1 MHKRIFLGK
10 LCILL
15 VVVVSSIGLSG
26 CGGGGNRNSAEAEA
40 IKPEL
45 ESALIA
51 YLKQNSMGM
60 APTEFTSINLNED
73 SAEAIVKLK
82 DAEGLYAM
90 GVTWKIWY
98 DKKNGKWVVNRYS
111 DKF

>member
-1 MHKRIFLGK
+1 MNNLRSFFLMS
-10 LCILL
+10 LMALL
-15 VVVVSSIGLSG
+15 TLLTHG
-26 CGGGGNRNSAEAEA
+26 CGGNKNSAEAEA

-45 ESALIA
+45 EQAMVA

-60 APTEFTSINLNED
+60 TPTEIGAVTLDGEKAD
-73 SAEAIVKLK
+73 AIIKLK

-90 GVTWKIWY
+90 GVTWKVSFE
-98 DKKNGKWVVNRYS
+98 KSNGTWKALRYT